1 MGRPKDFKHSEETRS
16 KISQSLVGNKR
27 AVNSNGVI
35 KKRRKKSI
43 EERRHLS
50 EIQRGRKG
58 NNWKGGARHKHKII
72 RDGIDYRLWR
82 ESVFARD
89 NWVCQKCGDSKG
101 GNLNA
106 HHLKN
111 FAEHPDLRF
120 AIDNGITICTHCH
133 LEFHKKYGQSGNDE
147 KQIAEFVEA
156 FTE

>member
-1 MGRPKDFKHSEETRS
+1 MALPKGCELS
-16 KISQSLVGNKR
+16 KKAKRNISKGLLGNKN
-27 AVNSNGVI
+27 AVNKTGVI
-35 KKRRKKSI
+35 RRRRKKTI
-43 EERRHLS
+43 EERRYLS
-50 EIQRGRKG
+50 EIQRGEKG
-58 NNWKGGARHKHKII
+58 NNWKGGARHKHKVI

-89 NWVCQKCGDSKG
+89 NWTCQKCGDNKG

-120 AIDNGITICTHCH
+120 AIDNGITICIPCH

-147 KQIAEFVEA
+147 KQIAEFIETL
-156 FTE
+156 TE